1 MTTKHRT
8 IYTTSTLL
16 PRIRSVLTFRNLYAQ
31 QPFLVPALV
40 DSNQCYVSLFNFI
53 NLFLYHFSFLSNQQV
68 QLHMFV
74 GLQKFHFQLFRMMIQ
89 LKHGHG
95 HPYVVE
101 HELIFLNVDK
111 LYI

>member
-16 PRIRSVLTFRNLYAQ
+16 PRIRSILTFRNLYAQ
-31 QPFLVPALV
+31 QPFLVPALIH
-40 DSNQCYVSLFNFI
+40 SNQCYVSLGSTFYKY
-53 NLFLYHFSFLSNQQV
+53 LFFSFLSNQQV

-74 GLQKFHFQLFRMMIQ
+74 GLQIYLYQLFQMTIQ
-89 LKHGHG
+89 LVHGHG
-95 HPYVVE
+95 HLYVVE

-111 LYI
+111 LFI

>member
-8 IYTTSTLL
+8 IYTTSILL

-31 QPFLVPALV
+31 QPFLVPTLV
-40 DSNQCYVSLFNFI
+40 DSNQCYVSLLKSIFNIVSF
-53 NLFLYHFSFLSNQQV
+53 FFSSNQQV

-74 GLQKFHFQLFRMMIQ
+74 GLQIFLFQLFPMMIQ

-95 HPYVVE
+95 HLYVVE
-101 HELIFLNVDK
+101 LELIFLNVDK
-111 LYI
+111 LFI